1 MRYLPAHAVSSH
13 DQRYAYASGRIRAL
27 EMTLLG
33 KQRLDRIAEA
43 SDLHEVLRQLSDT
56 AYASHIDEIEESGY
70 QVFLRNAERR
80 LLDLVDS
87 LSLDREVSDILR
99 LGHDFHNLK
108 VALRE
113 QVSGRDLG
121 DLYMDLGRFDPEEIR
136 GPVKN
141 EALDRLPGMLS
152 LPAKEALEAYRASS
166 DPGEADIIVDKAMF
180 AHFLGVAGG
189 YGGPFIRT
197 IARTWID
204 LANIRT
210 FMRARYLGFE
220 TRMLPGLLIEGGLV
234 RLSDFCDIYQFTLDE
249 ILGRFEFSPY
259 RKVVEIGG
267 AAAEKSGS
275 FVPLEREIDNV
286 VISLLRIT
294 RYFTFGLEVVVAYAL
309 VKQIE
314 IKALRLVL
322 AAKDGGTAPD
332 LIKERIPDA
341 E

>member
-1 MRYLPAHAVSSH
+1 MRHLPAHAVSSH

-43 SDLHEVLRQLSDT
+43 GDLDEVLRQLSDT
-56 AYASHIDEIEESGY
+56 AYAGYMDEIEESGY

-87 LSLDREVSDILR
+87 LSLDRDVSDVLR

-108 VALRE
+108 VAIRE

-121 DLYMDLGRFDPEEIR
+121 DLYMDLGRFDPEAIR

-141 EALDRLPGMLS
+141 GSLDSLPDMLS
-152 LPAKEALEAYRASS
+152 LPAKKALEAYGASR
-166 DPGEADIIVDKAMF
+166 DPGEADIIIDKAMF
-180 AHFLGVAGG
+180 AHFLGAAGD
-189 YGGPFIRT
+189 YGGTFVE
-197 IARTWID
+197 AMVRTWID

-210 FMRARYLGFE
+210 FMRARYLGLE
-220 TRMLPGLLIEGGLV
+220 ARTLPGLLIEGGLV
-234 RLSDFCDIYQFTLDE
+234 RLSDFREIYQFALDE

-259 RKVVEIGG
+259 RRVVEIGG
-267 AAAEKSGS
+267 TAAEKSGS

-286 VISLLRIT
+286 VISMLRIT
-294 RYFTFGLEVVVAYAL
+294 RYFTFGLEIVIAYAL
-309 VKQIE
+309 LKQIE
-314 IKALRLVL
+314 IKVLRLVL
-322 AAKDGGTAPD
+322 AGRDGGTAPD
-332 LIKERIPDA
+332 VIKERIPDG

>member
-13 DQRYAYASGRIRAL
+13 DQRYAYASGRIKAL
-27 EMTLLG
+27 EITLLG

-43 SDLHEVLRQLSDT
+43 SDLNEVLRQLSDT
-56 AYASHIDEIEESGY
+56 VYAPHIDEIEEDGY
-70 QVFLRNAERR
+70 QVFLRNEERR

-113 QVSGRDLG
+113 HVSGRDLG
-121 DLYMDLGRFDPEEIR
+121 DLYMGLGTFDAEEVK

-141 EALDRLPGMLS
+141 EALDRLPDMLR
-152 LPAKEALEAYRASS
+152 LPAKDALDAFGASR
-166 DPGEADIIVDKAMF
+166 DPGEADIIIDKAMF
-180 AHFLGVAGG
+180 AHFLTVAGG
-189 YGGPFIRT
+189 YGGPFMKSLV
-197 IARTWID
+197 RTWID

-210 FMRARYLGFE
+210 FMRARYLGLE
-220 TRMLPGLLIEGGLV
+220 ARELPGLLIEDGLV
-234 RLSDFCDIYQFTLDE
+234 RLSDFSDIYQFTLDE

-259 RKVVEIGG
+259 RRVVEVGG

-275 FVPLEREIDNV
+275 FVPLEREIDNA

-309 VKQIE
+309 IKRIE
-314 IKALRLVL
+314 IKVLRLAL

-332 LIKERIPDA
+332 LIKERIPNA

>member
-27 EMTLLG
+27 ETTLLG

-43 SDLHEVLRQLSDT
+43 GNLDEVVRQLSDT
-56 AYASHIDEIEESGY
+56 AYATHLDEIEESGY
-70 QVFLRNAERR
+70 QVFLRNEERR

-113 QVSGRDLG
+113 HVSSSDLE
-121 DLYMDLGRFDPEEIR
+121 DLYMDLGRYDPGDVR
-136 GPVKN
+136 TPVMN
-141 EALDRLPGMLS
+141 EALDSLPDMLS
-152 LPAKEALEAYRASS
+152 LPAKGALESFGASR
-166 DPGEADIIVDKAMF
+166 DPAEADTVIDKAMF
-180 AHFLGVAGG
+180 AHFLGVAGR
-189 YGGPFIRT
+189 YGGPFIKS
-197 IARTWID
+197 IVRTWID
-204 LANIRT
+204 LANVRT
-210 FMRARYLGFE
+210 FMRARYLGLE
-220 TRMLPGLLIEGGLV
+220 ARLLPELLIEGGLV
-234 RLSDFCDIYQFTLDE
+234 KRSDFSDVFQFTLDE

-259 RKVVEIGG
+259 RRVLEIGG
-267 AAAEKSGS
+267 AAAEKDGS

-286 VISLLRIT
+286 VISRLRIT
-294 RYFTFGLEVVVAYAL
+294 RYFTFGLEVVIAYAL
-309 VKQIE
+309 TKQIE
-314 IKALRLVL
+314 IKVLRLVL
-322 AAKDGGTAPD
+322 AAKDGGTDPD